1 MAMSFDPFSQLDRIA
16 QSIFDTSNQPRTMPI
31 DLIRDGDRYTL
42 NADLPGV
49 DPGSIDVDVDGH
61 LLTIRA
67 HRSAGNRDDRRWLVQ
82 ERPHGSYLRQF
93 TIGNDV
99 DADGIDAT
107 YDGGVLSVVI
117 PIAERAKP
125 RKIAVGSATD
135 ASRKSVTA

>member
-1 MAMSFDPFSQLDRIA
+1 MSMSFDPFSQLDRIA

-31 DLIRDGDRYTL
+31 DLVKDGDRYLL

-67 HRSAGNRDDRRWLVQ
+67 HRSACDRDDRRWLVQ
-82 ERPHGSYLRQF
+82 ERPHGAYLRQF

-99 DADGIDAT
+99 DADGINAT
-107 YDGGVLSVVI
+107 YDGGVLTVVI

-125 RKIAVGSATD
+125 RKIAVESATD
-135 ASRKSVTA
+135 ESRKPVAA